1 MASSKSS
8 KKWLQER
15 ARDKYVK
22 KSKQAGFRSRASFKL
37 LEIQEKDRF
46 IKPGMVVVDLG
57 CAPGGWSQAAKSLV
71 GDKGSVLATDILP
84 MAPISGVKFI
94 QGDFTDDAVFE
105 DLIEKVQSES
115 VDLVISDMAPN
126 ITGIRAID
134 QPGSMHLAELALD
147 FARSILREGAYFLVK
162 VFEGDGIGEFK
173 QILANEFEKVK
184 VHRSLRRGLAVDAE
198 NVEDLVVDVLFA
210 EERVLL
216 HPCPQ
221 RARQSIGPELA
232 DENELQEARDFVVVP
247 GKVPRLWAL
256 VCQPRVPF
264 VLVGLHIRAELLQ
277 GFEFLACVRSGPGNV
292 RAPRGHVGVER
303 RGTQALLAEDQKA
316 AFISVELVDTQEHLE
331 CDGGGEEQLVHVK
344 QAPPREVEHLIGDGG
359 NQVLH
364 PCLKIHLNLGRG
376 LAGALLL
383 VTADEP
389 LVSGTQQHLRR
400 AELEKA
406 ALAARGRLLH
416 VLRHV

>member
-1 MASSKSS
+1 MVSSKSS
-8 KKWLQER
+8 KKWLEER

-94 QGDFTDDAVFE
+94 QGDFTEDAVFE
-105 DLIEKVQSES
+105 DLIERVGGES

-173 QILANEFEKVK
+173 QVLANEFEKVK
-184 VHRSLRRGLAVDAE
+184 VRKPKASRS
-198 NVEDLVVDVLFA
+198 
-210 EERVLL
+210 
-216 HPCPQ
+216 
-221 RARQSIGPELA
+221 
-232 DENELQEARDFVVVP
+232 
-247 GKVPRLWAL
+247 
-256 VCQPRVPF
+256 
-264 VLVGLHIRAELLQ
+264 
-277 GFEFLACVRSGPGNV
+277 RS
-292 RAPRGHVGVER
+292 REIY
-303 RGTQALLAEDQKA
+303 LLAEKY
-316 AFISVELVDTQEHLE
+316 
-331 CDGGGEEQLVHVK
+331 
-344 QAPPREVEHLIGDGG
+344 R
-359 NQVLH
+359 
-364 PCLKIHLNLGRG
+364 NL
-376 LAGALLL
+376 
-383 VTADEP
+383 
-389 LVSGTQQHLRR
+389 
-400 AELEKA
+400 
-406 ALAARGRLLH
+406 
-416 VLRHV
+416 

>member
-1 MASSKSS
+1 MVSSKSS

-46 IKPGMVVVDLG
+46 IKPGMIVVDLG
-57 CAPGGWSQAAKSLV
+57 SAPGGWSQAAKILV

-94 QGDFTDDAVFE
+94 QGDFTEDAVFAG
-105 DLIEKVQSES
+105 LIEEVGGDS

-184 VHRSLRRGLAVDAE
+184 VRKPKASRS
-198 NVEDLVVDVLFA
+198 
-210 EERVLL
+210 
-216 HPCPQ
+216 
-221 RARQSIGPELA
+221 
-232 DENELQEARDFVVVP
+232 
-247 GKVPRLWAL
+247 
-256 VCQPRVPF
+256 
-264 VLVGLHIRAELLQ
+264 
-277 GFEFLACVRSGPGNV
+277 RS
-292 RAPRGHVGVER
+292 REIY
-303 RGTQALLAEDQKA
+303 LLAEKY
-316 AFISVELVDTQEHLE
+316 
-331 CDGGGEEQLVHVK
+331 
-344 QAPPREVEHLIGDGG
+344 R
-359 NQVLH
+359 
-364 PCLKIHLNLGRG
+364 NL
-376 LAGALLL
+376 
-383 VTADEP
+383 
-389 LVSGTQQHLRR
+389 
-400 AELEKA
+400 
-406 ALAARGRLLH
+406 
-416 VLRHV
+416 